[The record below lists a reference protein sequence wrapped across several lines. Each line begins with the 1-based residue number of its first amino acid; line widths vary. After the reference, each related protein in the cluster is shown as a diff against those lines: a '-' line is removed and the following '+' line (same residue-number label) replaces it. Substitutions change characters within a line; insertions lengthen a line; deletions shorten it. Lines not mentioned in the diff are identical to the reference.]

1 MPRLSAIDTE
11 IEARPPKTGSER
23 SFGLVF
29 AGVLA
34 IIGIWPLLHGHE
46 LRLWPFP
53 LAGAFLLA
61 AMVAPRL
68 LRPLNVIWLRLGT
81 GLNRIVAPVAMGA
94 VFFLTVVPVALI
106 MRLFGK
112 DPLRLRPVPSNWIE
126 RRPPGPDRESMKH
139 QF

>member
-1 MPRLSAIDTE
+1 MSKLSAIDTE
-11 IEARPPKTGSER
+11 IEARPPKTSSER

-34 IIGIWPLLHGHE
+34 IIGIWPLLRGHE

-53 LAGAFLLA
+53 VAGAFLLTA
-61 AMVAPRL
+61 LVAPRL
-68 LRPLNVIWLRLGT
+68 LRPLNVLWLRLGAV
-81 GLNRIVAPVAMGA
+81 LHRIVAPVVMGA
-94 VFFLTVVPVALI
+94 VFFLTVVPVAMI

-112 DPLRLRPVPSNWIE
+112 DPLRLRPATSNWIE
-126 RRPPGPDRESMKH
+126 RRPPGPDPKSMKY